1 MTNRPDE
8 QNKLRQLERKY
19 DLHFDQF
26 DLLVRAMTHSSYA
39 NEAGT
44 KSNERLEFIGDAVLD
59 LAVGR
64 YLFDHLPNDEGV
76 LTKKRAQEVCEAS
89 LHQYAKAMRLGEYLL
104 LGKGEEKSG
113 GREKPAVLADAFEA
127 FLGAIFLDKGFEE
140 VYKVLE
146 PVVFPIVRKTLYS
159 DDNDFKS
166 KLQELVQS
174 DKRSLQYEIIAETG
188 PSHDKEFVARV
199 VMDDAIRMGEGKG
212 KSKREAEQNAA
223 KATLDLLAMPDEAE
237 MEREE

>member
-1 MTNRPDE
+1 MTNRNE
-8 QNKLRQLERKY
+8 EHARLKALEAKY
-19 DLHFDQF
+19 GLQFANF

-39 NEAGT
+39 NETGT

-64 YLFDHLPNDEGV
+64 FLFDHLPNDEGV
-76 LTKKRAQEVCEAS
+76 LTKKRAQEVCESS
-89 LHQYAKAMRLGEYLL
+89 LHQYAKSMRLGEYLL

-146 PVVFPIVRKTLYS
+146 PVVFPIVRKTLHS
-159 DDNDFKS
+159 DDNDYKS

-174 DKRSLQYEIIAETG
+174 DKRSLSYEIIAESG
-188 PSHDKEFVARV
+188 PSHDKEFIARV
-199 VMDDAIRMGEGKG
+199 VMDDTIKMGVGRG

-223 KATLDLLAMPDEAE
+223 KETLDLLVVPLDDPAE
-237 MEREE
+237 V